1 MDSGATDHYTNDMD
15 RMSFHERYLGKD
27 QVQVANGTGLS
38 IAHVGHSSLAG
49 SSRSLALRNIL
60 HVPDISKNL
69 LSVYRLVSDND
80 IFIEFHK
87 YFFCVKDKATRNVIL
102 RGRSR
107 GGLYPIPFDRAS
119 LQGRHASSSVKISPS
134 QWHQRLG
141 HPSNKIVQSIV
152 RSNNLPCSSNFESSI
167 CDACQRA
174 KSHQLPCNNSSRVSH
189 TPLELIHTDVWG
201 PALPSSGGFKYYVSF
216 IDDFSRH
223 CWIYLIKHKSDI
235 EGIFYTFQ
243 NHVERQLNTKIRA
256 VQSDWGG
263 EYHRLHTHFQHTGI
277 SHRVSCPHTSQQN
290 GIAERKHR
298 HLVETGL
305 ALLAHSSLPLRFWDE
320 AFLTACYLI
329 NRMPSPTLDNT
340 TPLSRL
346 CGYATSP
353 RVAILGFLCTSSII
367 VKF

>member
-38 IAHVGHSSLAG
+38 IAHVGHSSLAS

-60 HVPDISKNL
+60 HVPEISKNL

-167 CDACQRA
+167 CDACQL
-174 KSHQLPCNNSSRVSH
+174 S
-189 TPLELIHTDVWG
+189 
-201 PALPSSGGFKYYVSF
+201 
-216 IDDFSRH
+216 
-223 CWIYLIKHKSDI
+223 
-235 EGIFYTFQ
+235 
-243 NHVERQLNTKIRA
+243 
-256 VQSDWGG
+256 
-263 EYHRLHTHFQHTGI
+263 
-277 SHRVSCPHTSQQN
+277 TS
-290 GIAERKHR
+290 I
-298 HLVETGL
+298 
-305 ALLAHSSLPLRFWDE
+305 
-320 AFLTACYLI
+320 
-329 NRMPSPTLDNT
+329 
-340 TPLSRL
+340 
-346 CGYATSP
+346 
-353 RVAILGFLCTSSII
+353 
-367 VKF
+367 